1 MMKQYI
7 TAMFYSLLLQ
17 FQYKMPENL
26 SPEVAVTE
34 QVEESSRRNASGG
47 YSPHSTTGS
56 NSRELRAHREEEE
69 EEDEEEENSGR
80 GADDSGPSATTTTP
94 LKQILAAAIKLS
106 GTISRQHW
114 DRTLQVVTDL
124 LVSY

>member
-1 MMKQYI
+1 
-7 TAMFYSLLLQ
+7 
-17 FQYKMPENL
+17 MPENL

-69 EEDEEEENSGR
+69 EDEEEENSGR
-80 GADDSGPSATTTTP
+80 SADDSGPSATTP